1 MGSLDNN
8 NLEFPT
14 HTSRKNIDLIPY
26 YWCDRNNI
34 EIRPQYRYKNGEH
47 QWQITITI
55 GNKTNIDPKIYEKKD
70 IMDKIY
76 EYSNYYYKKYSNST
90 IEEDEKKLRPIWG
103 GIYDNEKE
111 QKI

>member
-1 MGSLDNN
+1 MGELDNSN
-8 NLEFPT
+8 KNYPH
-14 HTSRKNIDLIPY
+14 HTRQGGDLVKCFWCEENGINIKPEYHFKDGIHE
-26 YWCDRNNI
+26 WRI
-34 EIRPQYRYKNGEH
+34 G
-47 QWQITITI
+47 ITIN
-55 GNKTNIDPKIYEKKD
+55 NKTNLDPKIYEKKD